1 MYKNKEKIYVGSTGR
16 QFKTRFYEH
25 TQSFTSEK
33 KYNIKFIHK
42 VKNDNIDW
50 KKIIN
55 WEIIQCTNQKRPGR
69 VCTLSNLERLEN
81 AFADNNKLLNLRS
94 EFLGKCRHT
103 KFYLNFN

>member
-1 MYKNKEKIYVGSTGR
+1 MLDQLEDNLKPD
-16 QFKTRFYEH
+16 
-25 TQSFTSEK
+25 FTNIRNRSQAKK
-33 KYNIKFIHK
+33 KYKIKFIHK

-69 VCTLSNLERLEN
+69 VCTLCNLKRLEN

-94 EFLGKCRHT
+94 EFLGKRRHT